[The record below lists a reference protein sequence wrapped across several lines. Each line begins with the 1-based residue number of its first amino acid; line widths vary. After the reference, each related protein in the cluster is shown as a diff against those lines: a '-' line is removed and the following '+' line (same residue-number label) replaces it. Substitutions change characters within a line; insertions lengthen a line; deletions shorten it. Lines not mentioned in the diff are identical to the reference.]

1 MKEDKNKQAC
11 AFLNKQTNQKIKRIE
26 NHPCLR
32 FIYLNYLFIYPIL
45 IRKHFWNNFSDGR
58 NFIFFLM
65 KL

>member
-11 AFLNKQTNQKIKRIE
+11 AFLNKQTNQKKKKKKRRE

-45 IRKHFWNNFSDGR
+45 IR
-58 NFIFFLM
+58 
-65 KL
+65 